1 MKIKYH
7 QRNSWWNHIPESAK
21 IMKIAVFL
29 EVSPPSSRLLHSKF
43 HSEMSAP
50 RSEFASNI
58 GTMRSTGRFPSP
70 GSAEGA
76 GGETP
81 SEPYVAIVAMCDAH
95 ANEVALFLAKVL
107 EIFHEKKITALW

>member
-1 MKIKYH
+1 MTLLPGI
-7 QRNSWWNHIPESAK
+7 
-21 IMKIAVFL
+21 FT
-29 EVSPPSSRLLHSKF
+29 PSDS
-43 HSEMSAP
+43 
-50 RSEFASNI
+50 
-58 GTMRSTGRFPSP
+58 

-81 SEPYVAIVAMCDAH
+81 SEPYVAMCDAH

>member
-1 MKIKYH
+1 M
-7 QRNSWWNHIPESAK
+7 
-21 IMKIAVFL
+21 VFL
-29 EVSPPSSRLLHSKF
+29 QKRGAKAEFSS
-43 HSEMSAP
+43 
-50 RSEFASNI
+50 
-58 GTMRSTGRFPSP
+58 

-81 SEPYVAIVAMCDAH
+81 SEPYVAMCDAH